1 MKHLN
6 EDELLMAAFDEAE
19 EMSLDDLDQEQR
31 REFAA
36 LSGLKLDLK
45 KLNDIPPCQLSSERL
60 RRHILEDGIQSQRK
74 NRTGW
79 FVFASAGAAS
89 CACMALAALMIWN
102 WYQPSIQSSKS
113 ILAERSQP
121 SPSLEQEQPKIETE
135 ASEPA
140 PTTAPVLD
148 ANSGPRI
155 GAARAS
161 QPRRSRPARSP
172 RRPSMTTVAMAMD
185 QPGYA
190 IRSQDDP
197 AHKESAP
204 APEMID
210 SMPAAMTVPAA
221 SPELPGSPSSP
232 VTGGKPSVIIIG
244 QAPGQQPPAVESS
257 GHVVFGG

>member
-60 RRHILEDGIQSQRK
+60 RRHILEDGIQSQRTNK
-74 NRTGW
+74 TGW
-79 FVFASAGAAS
+79 FVFASAGAVS
-89 CACMALAALMIWN
+89 CACMALAAVMIWN
-102 WYQPSIQSSKS
+102 WYQPPIQTSTT

-121 SPSLEQEQPKIETE
+121 APTLDQEQLKIEPE

-140 PTTAPVLD
+140 PPVAPALTP
-148 ANSGPRI
+148 NSGPKI
-155 GAARAS
+155 EAARES
-161 QPRRSRPARSP
+161 EPRRSRQARSP
-172 RRPSMTTVAMAMD
+172 RRSTMTTVAMAM
-185 QPGYA
+185 GEGFA
-190 IRSQDDP
+190 VRSQDDP
-197 AHKESAP
+197 ALKAAPSAP
-204 APEMID
+204 EVVD
-210 SMPAAMTVPAA
+210 TMPAAMTAPPDSQDV
-221 SPELPGSPSSP
+221 PGSPSAP
-232 VTGGKPSVIIIG
+232 VTGGRPSVIIIG